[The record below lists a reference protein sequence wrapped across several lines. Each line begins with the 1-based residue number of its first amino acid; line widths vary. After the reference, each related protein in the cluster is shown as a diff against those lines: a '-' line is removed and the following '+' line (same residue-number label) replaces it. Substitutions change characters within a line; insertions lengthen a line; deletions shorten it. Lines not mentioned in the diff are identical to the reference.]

1 MASDCRFRVPR
12 VPGGPVALGVLV
24 CLCLC
29 LPLSAQLPPDWQ
41 TYSDPQKRFT
51 FSFPSAFGVAE
62 STGVE
67 GGNRVTAV
75 RFRIMI
81 GTEAVLNK
89 GLVTVERQALG
100 GLYDVF
106 ARDILPDAHR
116 GAVIAALA
124 PVTADN
130 FCTLMKRTDHLL
142 RPGGLSENAL
152 QAARATDA
160 MGHVAPKIIVCERN
174 GATITFDKEAA
185 LGPGSG
191 RRRVYGAIRF
201 LQGTYSAF
209 QVVGFGPAPRE
220 DLLATMT
227 TMVDSVNVAR

>member
-1 MASDCRFRVPR
+1 MASDSRFRVPR
-12 VPGGPVALGVLV
+12 VPDVPAVLCV
-24 CLCLC
+24 LACLCLC
-29 LPLSAQLPPDWQ
+29 LRLPAQSRDWQ

-51 FSFPSAFGVAE
+51 FSFPSAFGIAE
-62 STGVE
+62 RSGAD
-67 GGNRVTAV
+67 GGDRVTAV
-75 RFRIMI
+75 RFRVMI
-81 GTEAVLNK
+81 GMEAVLNK

-116 GAVIAALA
+116 PAIIAALA

-130 FCTLMKRTDHLL
+130 FCTLMRRTDHLL
-142 RPGGLSENAL
+142 KPGGLPEKAL

-160 MGHVAPKIIVCERN
+160 MGNVAPKVVVCSRN
-174 GATITFDKEAA
+174 GATVTFDKEAA

-209 QVVGFGPAPRE
+209 QVVGFGPAPSE

-227 TMVDSVNVAR
+227 TMVNSFDVVR

>member
-1 MASDCRFRVPR
+1 MASESRFRVPG
-12 VPGGPVALGVLV
+12 VPDVPVAPGVVL

-29 LPLSAQLPPDWQ
+29 VALSAQAPSDWQ

-51 FSFPSAFGVAE
+51 FSFPSIFGIAE
-62 STGVE
+62 STGVD
-67 GGNRVTAV
+67 GGDRVAAV
-75 RFRIMI
+75 RFRVMI
-81 GTEAVLNK
+81 GMEAVLNK
-89 GLVTVERQALG
+89 GPVTVERQALG

-106 ARDILPDAHR
+106 ARDILPDAYR
-116 GAVIAALA
+116 PAVIAALV

-130 FCTLMKRTDHLL
+130 FCSLMAKTDHLL
-142 RPGGLSENAL
+142 RPGALPEKAL
-152 QAARATDA
+152 QAARATDT
-160 MGHVAPKIIVCERN
+160 MGHVAPKTVACKRN
-174 GATITFDKEAA
+174 GQTITFDKEAG

-220 DLLATMT
+220 DLLAAMT
-227 TMVDSVNVAR
+227 TMVESFNVAR

>member
-1 MASDCRFRVPR
+1 MASEGTFRVPR
-12 VPGGPVALGVLV
+12 VPAVPVVLVVLV
-24 CLCLC
+24 CLCR
-29 LPLSAQLPPDWQ
+29 PFSAQTPAGWQ
-41 TYSDPQKRFT
+41 VYSDPQKRFT
-51 FSFPSAFGVAE
+51 FSFPSDYGVAE
-62 STGVE
+62 PSGV
-67 GGNRVTAV
+67 GGGDRVAAV
-75 RFRIMI
+75 RFRVMI
-81 GTEAVLNK
+81 GMEAVLNK

-116 GAVIAALA
+116 VAVIASLA

-130 FCTLMKRTDHLL
+130 FCTLMRRTDHVLK
-142 RPGGLSENAL
+142 PGALSEKAL
-152 QAARATDA
+152 QAARATDV
-160 MGHVAPKIIVCERN
+160 MGHVAPKIIVCDRN

-201 LQGTYSAF
+201 LQGEYSAF

-220 DLLATMT
+220 ELLASMT
-227 TMVDSVNVAR
+227 TMVGSFSVAR

>member
-1 MASDCRFRVPR
+1 MAIDSRLR
-12 VPGGPVALGVLV
+12 VPGVPAVPVVLGIVACLGLVLT
-24 CLCLC
+24 
-29 LPLSAQLPPDWQ
+29 AQSSPDWQ
-41 TYSDPQKRFT
+41 IYSDPQKRFT

-62 STGVE
+62 STGFY
-67 GGNRVTAV
+67 GGDRVAAV
-75 RFRIMI
+75 RFRVMI
-81 GTEAVLNK
+81 GLEAVLNK

-116 GAVIAALA
+116 PAVIAALA

-130 FCTLMKRTDHLL
+130 FCTLMRRTDHVLK
-142 RPGGLSENAL
+142 PAGLSEKAL
-152 QAARATDA
+152 QAARATDT
-160 MGHVAPKIIVCERN
+160 MGHVAPKIISCQRD

-191 RRRVYGAIRF
+191 RRRVFGAIRF

-209 QVVGFGPAPRE
+209 QVVGFGPAPPE
-220 DLLATMT
+220 DLLATT
-227 TMVDSVNVAR
+227 TRMVESFNALR